1 MNHSLMKWIFK
12 RSVHGS
18 DSRSAAAMTD
28 VVQVLAG
35 SLALGKVRPCSSVH
49 FLVESLADYEVVAGR
64 NHDFPV
70 V

>member
-1 MNHSLMKWIFK
+1 
-12 RSVHGS
+12 
-18 DSRSAAAMTD
+18 MTD

-49 FLVESLADYEVVAGR
+49 FLVESLVDYEVVAGR